1 MSKASVAFGTLVG
14 LLLGRGR
21 HIGGVVVEVLVPLE
35 ELLLSEALVALIT
48 LIRLLVGVDQHVA
61 LQMTLGDGAVGAEVA
76 LEALLTLMGLLVDF
90 KCVPVN

>member
-1 MSKASVAFGTLVG
+1 MSETPSTFRAFMR
-14 LLLGRGR
+14 LLLRSWR
-21 HIGGVVVEVLVPLE
+21 HIGRVVVEVLVPLE

-61 LQMTLGDGAVGAEVA
+61 LKMTLGDGAVGAEVA